1 MSTLVQ
7 SVHYPTGDGTPVAE
21 TFAHVYAILVILEVL
36 RQYLAGKQA
45 MVLANQFFFY
55 EERKPRKRVAPDV
68 MVIFGVAPGGRD
80 SYKLWEEGQVPSVVF
95 EVTSRKTQEE
105 DKTEKKDLYER
116 LGIEEYWLFDP
127 KGEWVAG
134 QLLGCRLSVGL
145 VEGRRCYE
153 PITDGR
159 VVPLGLRIRVEGQL
173 PAFYREDTGE
183 KLLIPEELA
192 LELRRTSELL
202 EQERQRAERAEQL
215 AEQADQRA
223 EQEREAKEQERRRA
237 EVLAERLRQL
247 GIDPEQV

>member
-1 MSTLVQ
+1 
-7 SVHYPTGDGTPVAE
+7 
-21 TFAHVYAILVILEVL
+21 
-36 RQYLAGKQA
+36 
-45 MVLANQFFFY
+45 VLANQYFFY

-80 SYKLWEEGQVPSVVF
+80 SYKLWEEGQMPSVVF

-105 DKTEKKDLYER
+105 DKTEKKDRYER

-134 QLLGCRLSVGL
+134 QLLGYRLGAPME
-145 VEGRRCYE
+145 EGRRCYE

-159 VVPLGLRIRVEGQL
+159 VSPLGLRVRVEGQL

-192 LELRRTSELL
+192 LELRRTAAQL
-202 EQERQRAERAEQL
+202 EQERQRAELAEQL
-215 AEQADQRA
+215 ALQAEQRA

-237 EVLAERLRQL
+237 EALAERLRQL
-247 GIDPEQV
+247 GVDPDQI